1 MKKLGLAVLVL
12 SILLCACRGADIS
25 APETT
30 SKREVTVET
39 FGTVPSSE
47 PDITISET
55 TEPILQTETVT
66 TTIEEEPEPEFIE
79 EFEFPEEFYE
89 RMAALLEKYDLNEDC
104 DGTLEC
110 TCAPEYEI
118 LDEEGNVVIPRKKSL
133 SIYFYDIN
141 SGFEYVLNPGAHY
154 PIAST
159 VKIPFC
165 TLIYERI
172 AAGEVDPETLLTYEE
187 RHYFEGTGEI
197 VLGEF
202 GQEYTVRELLNLAIT
217 ISDNVAYEMLR
228 DVLNWDDFSLYLTEN
243 GCTHEQDV
251 SRYKQKICSES
262 AGVYG
267 KILARFLRAG
277 GEYAEMFKEDLLST
291 RLKMLV
297 SDYPIYRKYG
307 WAGYSFHD
315 IAYVDAPR
323 PYILAVLSNLEN
335 EENADLVVFR
345 DISRLI
351 EEYCQAPA
359 EQILS

>member
-1 MKKLGLAVLVL
+1 MKHCAGLAVLVL
-12 SILLCACRGADIS
+12 SMILLCACRGAGIS

-30 SKREVTVET
+30 PKREVTVET
-39 FGTVPSSE
+39 FGTIAEIQPE
-47 PDITISET
+47 
-55 TEPILQTETVT
+55 ETVT
-66 TTIEEEPEPEFIE
+66 EPSETLPQTDTEPEVTEPDPEPEFFE
-79 EFEFPEEFYE
+79 EFEFPDEFYT
-89 RMAALLEKYDLNEDC
+89 RMEELLAKYGLNEEC
-104 DGTLEC
+104 DNTLEC
-110 TCAPEYEI
+110 GCAPEYEI
-118 LDEEGNVVIPRKKSL
+118 LDEEGNVIEPRRKSL
-133 SIYFYDIN
+133 SIYFYDLN

-172 AAGEVDPETLLTYEE
+172 SAGELDPETVLTYEE

-202 GQEYTVRELLNLAIT
+202 GQEYTVAELLQLAIT

-228 DVLNWDDFSLYLTEN
+228 DVLKWDDFSPYLSEN
-243 GCTHEQDV
+243 GCTHEQDIR
-251 SRYKQKICSES
+251 RYSQKICTES
-262 AGVYG
+262 AGAYG
-267 KILARFLRAG
+267 RILANFLRSES
-277 GEYAEMFKEDLLST
+277 EYAEVFKNDLANT

-335 EENADLVVFR
+335 EDNADLVVFR
-345 DISRLI
+345 EISRLI
-351 EEYCQAPA
+351 EEYS
-359 EQILS
+359 QIIPE

>member
-1 MKKLGLAVLVL
+1 MKQSIGFAVLVL
-12 SILLCACRGADIS
+12 SMILLCACRGADIS
-25 APETT
+25 VPEDTK
-30 SKREVTVET
+30 KREVTVET
-39 FGTVPSSE
+39 FGT
-47 PDITISET
+47 T
-55 TEPILQTETVT
+55 TETEPTQEDTFFIDTSPQTTPEPAAVT
-66 TTIEEEPEPEFIE
+66 EPEPEPEFIE
-79 EFEFPEEFYE
+79 EFEFPEEFYT
-89 RMAALLEKYDLNEDC
+89 RMEGLLEKYGLNEDC
-104 DGTLEC
+104 DNTPEC
-110 TCAPEYEI
+110 SCEPEHEVI
-118 LDEEGNVVIPRKKSL
+118 DEDDNVIEPRKKSV

-172 AAGEVDPETLLTYEE
+172 AAGELDPETVLTYEE
-187 RHYFEGTGEI
+187 RHFFEGTGEI
-197 VLGEF
+197 VLGDF
-202 GQEYTVRELLNLAIT
+202 GQEYTVSQLLSLAIT

-228 DVLNWDDFSLYLTEN
+228 DVLNWDDFSQYLAEN
-243 GCTHEQDV
+243 GCTHEQDIR
-251 SRYKQKICSES
+251 RYKQKICSES
-262 AGVYG
+262 AGAYG
-267 KILARFLRAG
+267 RILARFLRSDS
-277 GEYAEMFKEDLLST
+277 EYAEVFKTDLSNT

-351 EEYCQAPA
+351 EEFSQTKA
-359 EQILS
+359 E

>member
-1 MKKLGLAVLVL
+1 MKRAVPALLVL
-12 SILLCACRGADIS
+12 SMILLCACRGVGVS
-25 APETT
+25 MPKET
-30 SKREVTVET
+30 SKREITVET
-39 FGTVPSSE
+39 FGTTSQAQSSE
-47 PDITISET
+47 TDYTPTHTIPSFDSE
-55 TEPILQTETVT
+55 PAVT
-66 TTIEEEPEPEFIE
+66 DPVPVPEFIE
-79 EFEFPEEFYE
+79 EFEFPEEFYT
-89 RMAALLEKYDLNEDC
+89 RMDELLLKYGLNEEC
-104 DGTLEC
+104 DNTLDC
-110 TCAPEYEI
+110 TCRPEYEI
-118 LDEEGNVVIPRKKSL
+118 LDEEGNVIEPRKKSV

-172 AAGEVDPETLLTYEE
+172 ASGELDPETVLTYEE

-202 GQEYTVRELLNLAIT
+202 GQEYTVSQLLTLAIT

-228 DVLNWDDFSLYLTEN
+228 DVLNWDDFSQYLTEN
-243 GCTHEQDV
+243 GCTHEKDIA
-251 SRYKQKICSES
+251 RWKTKICTES
-262 AGVYG
+262 AGAYG
-267 KILARFLRAG
+267 RILANFLRSDS
-277 GEYAEMFKEDLLST
+277 EYAETFKTDLLNT

-315 IAYVDAPR
+315 IAYVEAPR

-351 EEYCQAPA
+351 EEYS
-359 EQILS
+359 QIKVE

>member
-1 MKKLGLAVLVL
+1 MKRAAPALLVL
-12 SILLCACRGADIS
+12 SMILLCACRGVGVS
-25 APETT
+25 VPEET

-39 FGTVPSSE
+39 FVTTSEEQPAQSDPVPV
-47 PDITISET
+47 ET
-55 TEPILQTETVT
+55 TLQTESVPIVT
-66 TTIEEEPEPEFIE
+66 ETESEPEFIE

-89 RMAALLEKYDLNEDC
+89 RMDELLLKYGFNEEC
-104 DGTLEC
+104 DNTLEC
-110 TCAPEYEI
+110 TCEPEFEI
-118 LDEEGNVVIPRKKSL
+118 LDEEGNVIEPRKKSV
-133 SIYFYDIN
+133 SVYFYDIN

-172 AAGEVDPETLLTYEE
+172 ASGELDPETVLTYEE
-187 RHYFEGTGEI
+187 RHFFEGTGEI

-202 GQEYTVRELLNLAIT
+202 GQEYTVLQLLNLAIT

-228 DVLNWDDFSLYLTEN
+228 DVLNWDDFSMYLVEN

-251 SRYKQKICSES
+251 ARWKTKICSES
-262 AGVYG
+262 AGAYG
-267 KILARFLRAG
+267 RILARFLRSG
-277 GEYAEMFKEDLLST
+277 GEYAEVFKEDLKNT
-291 RLKMLV
+291 RQTMLV
-297 SDYPIYRKYG
+297 SSYPIYRKYG

-335 EENADLVVFR
+335 VDNADVVVFR

-351 EEYCQAPA
+351 EEFSQVR
-359 EQILS
+359 E